1 MLDLDGFRQFLDEE
15 EMSRN
20 TLNAYM
26 HAAKLYAAKY
36 DEITKGNLIEFKREQ
51 LMRYKPA
58 TVNLRIAALLAY
70 CRFARIPMRLKAV
83 KVQKRSSIEN
93 VISAEQLD
101 TLLRGLDRDNNRCWK
116 VNIMMLAAT
125 GMRISEALRIT
136 KRDVLA
142 GSVTLNTKDHV
153 RTIYFPD
160 ALVKA
165 IRGDLAALA
174 PSDVV
179 IRGHCQ
185 NKRKTQ
191 PVTEAGF
198 RVVLKVFATRYG
210 IPVEVMH
217 PHSFRHFFAI
227 EFLKRKNDIALLAD
241 LLGHSSINMTQI
253 YLRQSRETQ
262 KEAVDG
268 AVDWLTR

>member
-1 MLDLDGFRQFLDEE
+1 MLDLDGFRQYLDEE

-20 TLNAYM
+20 TLGAYM
-26 HAAKLYAAKY
+26 RAVKLYAAKY

-51 LMRYKPA
+51 LLRYKPA

-70 CRFARIPMRLKAV
+70 CRFARIPMRLKQV
-83 KVQKRSSIEN
+83 KVQKRSSIDN
-93 VISAEQLD
+93 VISAEQLS
-101 TLLRGLDRDNNRCWK
+101 TLLRGLDRDNNRCWI
-116 VNIMMLAAT
+116 VNILLLAKT

-136 KRDVLA
+136 KRDVLS
-142 GSVTLNTKDHV
+142 GKVTLNTKDHV
-153 RTIYFPD
+153 RTIYFPES
-160 ALVKA
+160 LVEE
-165 IRGDLAALA
+165 IRGDLSQLS

-179 IRGHCQ
+179 IRGHWQ
-185 NKRKTQ
+185 NKPKTQ
-191 PVTEAGF
+191 PVTEGGF
-198 RVVLKVFATRYG
+198 RITLKVLAARYG

-253 YLRQSRETQ
+253 YLRQSEQTQ
-262 KEAVDG
+262 KDAVDG
-268 AVDWLTR
+268 AVDWHML

>member
-1 MLDLDGFRQFLDEE
+1 MLDLDGFRQYLDEE

-26 HAAKLYAAKY
+26 RAVKLYAEKY

-51 LMRYKPA
+51 LLRYKPA

-70 CRFARIPMRLKAV
+70 CRFARIPMRLKQV
-83 KVQKRSSIEN
+83 KVQKRSSIDN
-93 VISAEQLD
+93 VISAEQLS
-101 TLLRGLDRDNNRCWK
+101 TLLRGLDQDKNRCWI
-116 VNIMMLAAT
+116 VNILLLAKT

-153 RTIYFPD
+153 RTIYFPES
-160 ALVKA
+160 LVDE
-165 IRGDLAALA
+165 IRGDLAPLA
-174 PSDVV
+174 PTDVV
-179 IRGHCQ
+179 IRGRWQ
-185 NKRKTQ
+185 NKKKTL
-191 PVTEAGF
+191 PVTEGGF
-198 RVVLKVFATRYG
+198 RITLKALAKRYG

-253 YLRQSRETQ
+253 YLRQSKETQ
-262 KEAVDG
+262 KDAVDG
-268 AVDWLTR
+268 AVDWHML